1 MQIQENEK
9 QKTLIID
16 RSGDELLYNQA
27 NRIVAL
33 CPMYSSIIHFVDECN
48 NGMVIQ
54 ALAAAMRDQIKDYFM
69 LIAQLETEHR
79 KGNLTLQKMWYLLQ
93 SCFTNLEILKYFSS
107 SIRKVLLKSIQTSR
121 LTI

>member
-107 SIRKVLLKSIQTSR
+107 SIRKVLFKIV
-121 LTI
+121 